1 MKTAKKKLLIVR
13 QFTFFRI
20 CAGSIDVKWF
30 SIYNIKKVRTKK
42 KNQTTHTLSTI
53 LICLRCNKSLSVW
66 IFMITYCQIK
76 TIRPISSIRI
86 DPMKKK
92 IWKLFFSADNNIL
105 QKYAHRVR
113 HFLATTG
120 FKVETWTLQ
129 KHPYILINWLIF
141 LVVLSE
147 PQVVWI
153 LSVKCRAWPWVICQ
167 QCGIVSH
174 MRSKII
180 FNIIST
186 TRDQTNKNRENLL
199 DGYRWLEMIADVF
212 ISNFCSRLTSQLVK
226 INIALHSII
235 VSTDKSEK
243 LKWWIGTWII
253 SWFLQNFN
261 FFSYTGL

>member
-1 MKTAKKKLLIVR
+1 MIFHLQYKKG
-13 QFTFFRI
+13 Q
-20 CAGSIDVKWF
+20 
-30 SIYNIKKVRTKK
+30 NKK

-76 TIRPISSIRI
+76 NIRPISSIRI

-92 IWKLFFSADNNIL
+92 FWKLFFSADNNIL

-147 PQVVWI
+147 ITSCLNPVCKMQSLTLSDMSAMWNRIPHAVKNNIQYNINYTRSNQQKQRKSAGWISLIGNDSRRFYFEFLFQV
-153 LSVKCRAWPWVICQ
+153 
-167 QCGIVSH
+167 
-174 MRSKII
+174 
-180 FNIIST
+180 NIT
-186 TRDQTNKNRENLL
+186 TGKNKH
-199 DGYRWLEMIADVF
+199 
-212 ISNFCSRLTSQLVK
+212 CTSQHHC
-226 INIALHSII
+226 IN
-235 VSTDKSEK
+235 
-243 LKWWIGTWII
+243 W
-253 SWFLQNFN
+253 
-261 FFSYTGL
+261 

>member
-30 SIYNIKKVRTKK
+30 SICNIKKVRTNKK
-42 KNQTTHTLSTI
+42 PQTTHTLSTI

-120 FKVETWTLQ
+120 FKAKTWTLQ

-147 PQVVWI
+147 ITSCLNPVCKMQSLTLSDMSAMWNRIPHVVKNNIQYNINYTRSNQQKQRKSAGWISLIGNDSRRFYFEFLFQV
-153 LSVKCRAWPWVICQ
+153 
-167 QCGIVSH
+167 
-174 MRSKII
+174 
-180 FNIIST
+180 NIT
-186 TRDQTNKNRENLL
+186 TGKNKH
-199 DGYRWLEMIADVF
+199 
-212 ISNFCSRLTSQLVK
+212 CTSQHHC
-226 INIALHSII
+226 INR
-235 VSTDKSEK
+235 
-243 LKWWIGTWII
+243 
-253 SWFLQNFN
+253 
-261 FFSYTGL
+261 

>member
-1 MKTAKKKLLIVR
+1 
-13 QFTFFRI
+13 
-20 CAGSIDVKWF
+20 
-30 SIYNIKKVRTKK
+30 
-42 KNQTTHTLSTI
+42 
-53 LICLRCNKSLSVW
+53 
-66 IFMITYCQIK
+66 
-76 TIRPISSIRI
+76 
-86 DPMKKK
+86 MKKK

-147 PQVVWI
+147 PRVVWI

-212 ISNFCSRLTSQLVK
+212 ISNFWSRLTSQLVK

-261 FFSYTGL
+261 FFFLYRIVKLFNLTPRKRLLLYSYCKIWIYTVGVNTKFYPPSKFKIYISTIPEVLVILRDGIHSFEEEKIM

>member
-1 MKTAKKKLLIVR
+1 MKTAKKKILIVR

-30 SIYNIKKVRTKK
+30 SICNIKKVRTKK
-42 KNQTTHTLSTI
+42 NNQTTHTLSTI

-66 IFMITYCQIK
+66 IFMITCCQIK

-86 DPMKKK
+86 DHMKKK
-92 IWKLFFSADNNIL
+92 NLKAFFSADNNIL

-147 PQVVWI
+147 PRVVWI

-199 DGYRWLEMIADVF
+199 YGYRWLEMIADVF
-212 ISNFCSRLTSQLVK
+212 ISNFCSRLISQLVK
-226 INIALHSII
+226 NKHCTSQHHCINR
-235 VSTDKSEK
+235 
-243 LKWWIGTWII
+243 
-253 SWFLQNFN
+253 
-261 FFSYTGL
+261 

>member
-1 MKTAKKKLLIVR
+1 MR

-30 SIYNIKKVRTKK
+30 SICNIKKVRTNKK
-42 KNQTTHTLSTI
+42 TQTTHTLSTI

-66 IFMITYCQIK
+66 IFMITCCQIK

-147 PQVVWI
+147 ITSCLNPVCKMQSLTLSDMSAMWNHIPHAVKNNIQYNINYTRSNQQKQRKSAGWISLIGNDSRRFYFEFLFQV
-153 LSVKCRAWPWVICQ
+153 
-167 QCGIVSH
+167 
-174 MRSKII
+174 
-180 FNIIST
+180 NIT
-186 TRDQTNKNRENLL
+186 TGKNKH
-199 DGYRWLEMIADVF
+199 
-212 ISNFCSRLTSQLVK
+212 CTSQ
-226 INIALHSII
+226 HHC
-235 VSTDKSEK
+235 
-243 LKWWIGTWII
+243 I
-253 SWFLQNFN
+253 SR
-261 FFSYTGL
+261 